1 MIWSQYSLFLSFF
14 KTMRIDNKS
23 SVNEMINNFYYYL
36 FFGVIIFDLNNIK
49 FIFLPLTVRIN
60 QN

>member
-1 MIWSQYSLFLSFF
+1 MH
-14 KTMRIDNKS
+14 IDYKS